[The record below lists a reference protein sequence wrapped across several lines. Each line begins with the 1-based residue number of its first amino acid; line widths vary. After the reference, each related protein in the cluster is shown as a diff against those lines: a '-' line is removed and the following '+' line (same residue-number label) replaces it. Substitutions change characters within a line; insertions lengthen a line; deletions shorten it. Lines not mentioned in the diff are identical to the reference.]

1 MPLHCPS
8 ALALDSDT
16 AGLLLPHSHDYTQVV
31 CQGIVASGGGV
42 RTLDITNQIV
52 SPDGFERLAVVA
64 GGTLPGPLISSRKG
78 SRIRVNV
85 RDQLTDRTMLK
96 TTSIHWH
103 GMFQKGL
110 HTQTGPPAQTNTFWY
125 RSHHELQY
133 CDGLR
138 GPMVIYN
145 PQDPHRGLY
154 DFDDERFHLPAP
166 RVTPGVPPNS
176 TLINGSGRFPLGPA
190 VPLSIVNVA
199 KGKRYRMR
207 LISMAYDSR
216 FGFSIDGHTDHR
228 VIETD
233 GINTVPRSAGS
244 IEIYPGQRYS
254 FILNANQPVG
264 NYWIRSL
271 PTPGPQGFADG
282 INSAILRY
290 KGAANEE
297 PTSTPAPVPSPLQ
310 ESTLAPLQNPA
321 APGIPQFGAA
331 DINLRLIM
339 GQNCFINGVYYEAPP
354 MSVLLQILSGARKAQ
369 DLLPAGSVYGVERDK
384 VVEIALTASAP
395 GGPHPFHL
403 HGHAFSIAKGAN
415 NTKPNFTNPP
425 RRDVVQSGPPNSTVV
440 LRLKTDNAGPWMFHC
455 HIEFHIGLGLA
466 VVFAEDIPRVD
477 LLNPAPQAWDE
488 LCPIYN
494 SLAPEDQ

>member
-1 MPLHCPS
+1 
-8 ALALDSDT
+8 
-16 AGLLLPHSHDYTQVV
+16 
-31 CQGIVASGGGV
+31 
-42 RTLDITNQIV
+42 
-52 SPDGFERLAVVA
+52 
-64 GGTLPGPLISSRKG
+64 
-78 SRIRVNV
+78 
-85 RDQLTDRTMLK
+85 
-96 TTSIHWH
+96 
-103 GMFQKGL
+103 
-110 HTQTGPPAQTNTFWY
+110 
-125 RSHHELQY
+125 
-133 CDGLR
+133 
-138 GPMVIYN
+138 
-145 PQDPHRGLY
+145 
-154 DFDDERFHLPAP
+154 
-166 RVTPGVPPNS
+166 
-176 TLINGSGRFPLGPA
+176 
-190 VPLSIVNVA
+190 
-199 KGKRYRMR
+199 
-207 LISMAYDSR
+207 MAYDSR

-395 GGPHPFHL
+395 GGPVRQL
-403 HGHAFSIAKGAN
+403 ISIA
-415 NTKPNFTNPP
+415 TDSFTHEPLLSAASLP
-425 RRDVVQSGPPNSTVV
+425 SAWGEQQSLPLQHGVCCAS
-440 LRLKTDNAGPWMFHC
+440 F
-455 HIEFHIGLGLA
+455 
-466 VVFAEDIPRVD
+466 
-477 LLNPAPQAWDE
+477 
-488 LCPIYN
+488 
-494 SLAPEDQ
+494 